1 MNAYTRCPRST
12 VNEEGGKL
20 IDLRWIDTNKGD
32 EVHPNIRS
40 RFVAREIAYDKDS
53 AMFAATPPLEA
64 NKLLYS
70 LAVTEGVG
78 YFEGD
83 QEGGMCLMFVDIKR
97 AFFNANARRAVYVV
111 LPPEDSKEGMC
122 GLAC

>member
-1 MNAYTRCPRST
+1 MLERDRQGADKHNVDRYEQRGEA
-12 VNEEGGKL
+12 
-20 IDLRWIDTNKGD
+20 
-32 EVHPNIRS
+32 HPNIRS
-40 RFVAREIAYDKDS
+40 RFVAREIAHDKDT

-97 AFFNANARRAVYVV
+97 AFFQCQCKAGCLRGSTARRLQGRYVRTLV
-111 LPPEDSKEGMC
+111 EKLIWN
-122 GLAC
+122 